1 MKFWMLLG
9 LMLAVI
15 AGRDAQAQDAA
26 SFYKGKTV
34 RVVVGFSSGGG
45 YDQYGRLLARRIG
58 KHIPG
63 VPDVVVQNMPGAASL
78 SKFEGLFEIFG

>member
-1 MKFWMLLG
+1 MHALLIVSAFLVG
-9 LMLAVI
+9 LIKPAT
-15 AGRDAQAQDAA
+15 AQDVE
-26 SFYKGKTV
+26 SFYRGKQV
-34 RVVVGFSSGGG
+34 RIIVGFSSGGG